1 MPTLVVNDNSW
12 GEGISG
18 LMGGF
23 VKDPKQRA
31 EAMALQAR
39 IDASNLAARQT
50 QIENENLLKLRQ
62 SREAAATAAEG
73 QLTPEKLSRFVTPT
87 ITQPAP
93 SPDFMGPMPQV
104 PNPDLATL
112 PDRLAAARTFARNAI
127 LHGTTAEG
135 ALKGAY
141 GGLGYGQL
149 YSTGI
154 PQDENQARR
163 LTGLVEGK
171 IPSASVPMTEGA
183 RRQQVAEEE
192 QKAVRLK
199 EMEAQA
205 ALQREREQQQ
215 GALTREQLQEQGRN
229 NRALG
234 ADLHVSQDST
244 VYMSPERRRQLG
256 LPAEGPVQGQ
266 VSYGKTQTVIRP
278 NGDVLRGSDV
288 PDPNAP
294 PAAEEPLTGSN
305 AETVVYRRRRLQLE
319 EKHRQG
325 SLTPQELREWV
336 EVDSALHDPKV
347 ETRKG
352 ENGRNQTVITQAPRP
367 PGSIDPRTLLPPPA
381 NPAPGGTAPG
391 GAGTGPQSGPVART
405 TSADAAAAGVPP
417 AVGGQTKTRTVTDP
431 TTGVQVTTIE
441 GEGQT
446 ELATTER
453 ANAMAQTG
461 VIEAQANKLK
471 GMLAGGGGK
480 KPYQPT
486 ATEMLLGDRARI
498 GEPGLMGTAKDFA
511 VGVAQNLMDPEAS
524 VYQTHARGL
533 INALT
538 RLESGAAIGEPER
551 RRYIDMLIPN
561 KLDNT
566 PEKVAAK
573 LQLIDDIVAMRAQ
586 GLSND
591 EIRKWVNRKADEREA
606 ASVGGRASAAA
617 PAAASLRLPSGYP
630 VPPGAVKG
638 EFVLNKNT
646 GQMEV
651 VQ

>member
-12 GEGISG
+12 GEGIGG
-18 LMGGF
+18 LLGGLSAGS
-23 VKDPKQRA
+23 DPKRRA

-39 IDASNLAARQT
+39 IDAQNLAARQT
-50 QIENENLLKLRQ
+50 QIENENLVRLQK
-62 SREAAATAAEG
+62 SREATAAAAEG
-73 QLTPEKLSRFVTPT
+73 ELTPEKFYRFVPETV
-87 ITQPAP
+87 TQPAP
-93 SPDFMGPMPQV
+93 SPEFMGPMPQV
-104 PNPDLATL
+104 ANPDRATL
-112 PDRLAAARTFARNAI
+112 PSRLAAARTIARNAI

-135 ALKGAY
+135 ALRGAY
-141 GGLGYGQL
+141 GGLGMGHVYAAGV
-149 YSTGI
+149 
-154 PQDENQARR
+154 PQDENEARR
-163 LTGLVEGK
+163 VTTLAEGK
-171 IPSASVPMTEGA
+171 VPSANVPMTEGA
-183 RRQQVAEEE
+183 RRAQAAEAER
-192 QKAVRLK
+192 QAVRLK

-205 ALQREREQQQ
+205 ALQREREQQA
-215 GALTREQLQEQGRN
+215 GAYSREQLQEQGRN
-229 NRALG
+229 TRAAE

-244 VYMSPERRRQLG
+244 VYMSPQRRRELG

-266 VSYGKTQTVIRP
+266 ISYGKTQTVIRP
-278 NGDVLRGSDV
+278 NGEILRGSDV

-294 PAAEEPLTGSN
+294 PAAEDPLAGSN
-305 AETVVYRRRRLQLE
+305 AETITYRRARLAY
-319 EKHRQG
+319 EKKQREG
-325 SLTPQELREWV
+325 TLSPEELRAWI

-352 ENGRNQTVITQAPRP
+352 ENGASQTVITQAPRP

-391 GAGTGPQSGPVART
+391 GTGTGPQAGPVART
-405 TSADAAAAGVPP
+405 TAADAAAAGVPP
-417 AVGGQTKTRTVTDP
+417 ATGAQSKTRSVTDP
-431 TTGVQVTTIE
+431 NSGVQVTTIE
-441 GEGQT
+441 SGGQT
-446 ELATTER
+446 ELATADR
-453 ANAMAQTG
+453 SNAMAQTG

-471 GMLAGGGGK
+471 AMLRGGGAK
-480 KPYQPT
+480 KPYQPST
-486 ATEMLLGDRARI
+486 TEMLLGDRARI
-498 GEPGLMGTAKDFA
+498 GEPGIMGTAKDFT
-511 VGVAQNLMDPEAS
+511 VGVAQNLIDPEAS

-606 ASVGGRASAAA
+606 AGVNGAPAAA
-617 PAAASLRLPSGYP
+617 PAAAPARKRLRLNPQTQELEE
-630 VPPGAVKG
+630 VP
-638 EFVLNKNT
+638 
-646 GQMEV
+646 
-651 VQ
+651 